1 MTQLVLMVF
10 YLGLL
15 LGLGFF
21 SSRLFRGTAQDY
33 FLASHSIGPVLLLLS
48 IFGTTMTAFALVGA
62 AGEAYVQGIGVFGV
76 LASWSALVHTAVF
89 FFVGIRLWSL
99 GKRYGY
105 MTQIQFF
112 RDRFESDA
120 LGLLLFPL
128 LVGLVIPYLL
138 TGLMGAGAVVR
149 ALTAGAFPET
159 FAATNGAVPEWL
171 AGLVVCGVVLTYIFR
186 GGLRGAAWANAFQT
200 VVFLV
205 TGVVAFWLIADKLG
219 GVAAASQAVLEAHPE
234 RLTRAG
240 GFESLD
246 FFFYGLIPLS
256 IGVFPHIFQHW
267 LTARSAET
275 FKLTLVAH
283 PLFTIFVWAPCVL
296 IGIWATAA
304 LMPDGSLVVPLQH
317 PPNTELAIMVEK
329 LTTPIL
335 GGLLGAGIL
344 AAIMSSLDSQFL
356 SLGSIFANDIV
367 AHYMRHD
374 QIDDRARILLGR
386 VFVVLVV
393 AVTYALTLLQPRS
406 VFQMGI
412 WCFSGFSGLFPLVV
426 AALYWKR
433 ATRAGAIACTIAT
446 GTVWLGLFWDSGWG
460 ADHHYHALG
469 VIPVAV
475 VFAVG
480 VLSVIVVSSL
490 TQPPG
495 ERTLRK
501 FFPQG

>member
-1 MTQLVLMVF
+1 MTQLIMMVV

-15 LGLGFF
+15 LGLGVL

-33 FLASHSIGPVLLLLS
+33 YLASHSIGPVLLLLS

-76 LASWSALVHTAVF
+76 LASWSALLHTVVF
-89 FFVGIRLWSL
+89 FFVGIRLWAL
-99 GKRYGY
+99 GKRHGY
-105 MTQIQFF
+105 LTQIQFF
-112 RDRFESDA
+112 RDRFESDV

-138 TGLMGAGAVVR
+138 TGLMGAEAVIR
-149 ALTAGAFPET
+149 ALTTGAFPET
-159 FAATNGAVPEWL
+159 FVATNGAIPEWL
-171 AGLVVCGVVLTYIFR
+171 GGLAVCLVVLTYIFR

-200 VVFLV
+200 VVFLI
-205 TGVVAFWLIADKLG
+205 TGIVAFWPISSKLG
-219 GVAAASQAVLEAHPE
+219 GAAAATQLVAETNPGKLVRTGSFDPV
-234 RLTRAG
+234 
-240 GFESLD
+240 D

-267 LTARSAET
+267 LTARSAES
-275 FKLTLVAH
+275 FKLTIVAH
-283 PLFTIFVWAPCVL
+283 PFFTIFVWAPCIL

-304 LMPDGSLVVPLQH
+304 LMPDGSLVVPLEH

-356 SLGSIFANDIV
+356 SLGSIFANDVV
-367 AHYMRHD
+367 AHYIRHD
-374 QIDDRARILLGR
+374 RLDDRALVLLGR
-386 VFVVLVV
+386 VFVVIVV
-393 AVTYALTLLQPRS
+393 AVTYGLTLLEPRS
-406 VFQMGI
+406 VFAMGI

-433 ATRAGAIACTIAT
+433 TTRAAAIASTLSVGVVWFALFYASDYGAIR
-446 GTVWLGLFWDSGWG
+446 GFHFLGL
-460 ADHHYHALG
+460 
-469 VIPVAV
+469 IPVATI
-475 VFAVG
+475 FGVG
-480 VLSVIVVSSL
+480 TLSIVVVSL
-490 TQPPG
+490 FTKPPS

-501 FFPQG
+501 FFPQA